1 MIRPARTSDIPALAW
16 IEYEST
22 RAFDKPIRARAESFG
37 RLPDDAFAPPVA
49 AGHAW
54 VAPDPED
61 RPAGFVA
68 CRLLDGR
75 PYVVELSVLTAHH
88 RRGYGS
94 ALLEQA
100 AAWAQPW
107 GVLTLTTFR
116 DVPFNAPFYA
126 RRGFTIME
134 PDADWPELASQLA
147 AERERWSGVAERVAM
162 IRRTGGDPAAR

>member
-1 MIRPARTSDIPALAW
+1 MIRPARGEDLPALAW
-16 IEYEST
+16 IEHEAT
-22 RAFDKPIRARAESFG
+22 RAFAAPIRDRCESFG
-37 RLPDDAFAPPVA
+37 PLPDDAFAPPVA

-54 VAPDPED
+54 VAPDAED

-75 PYVVELSVLTAHH
+75 PFVVELSVLTAHH

-100 AAWAQPW
+100 AAWARAW

-126 RRGFTIME
+126 RRDFTIME
-134 PDADWPELASQLA
+134 PGADGPELASQLA
-147 AERERWSGVAERVAM
+147 AERERWSGIAARVAM
-162 IRRTGGDPAAR
+162 IRKLGP